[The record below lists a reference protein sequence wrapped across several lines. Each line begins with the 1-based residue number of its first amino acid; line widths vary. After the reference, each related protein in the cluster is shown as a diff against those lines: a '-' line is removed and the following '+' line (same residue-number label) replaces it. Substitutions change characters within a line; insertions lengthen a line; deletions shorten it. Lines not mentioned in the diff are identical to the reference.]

1 MKLSNTKIKASPLV
15 KKIAKDQNIDL
26 KKMSGSGPEGRI
38 IKRDIELNTASQES
52 SEKIINPDLIVP
64 SMMRKVIAKRTTEAK
79 QQIPHFYLTIESSV
93 DKLIDLRKK
102 INENN
107 SVKISFNDLIVKALG
122 LAMKKNPSTNAYWQ
136 DNKIY
141 QLKDIDVSVAVAIDE
156 GLITPVIKAV
166 NSKGLNEISLE
177 IRELAKLAKTNSL
190 TPKQY
195 IGGSI
200 TVSNLGMFG
209 ISEFAAIIS
218 PPQASILA
226 VGKIIKK
233 PIVLNDSVTVGNTL
247 KSTLSAD
254 HRVLDGAV
262 AGKLLKD
269 FNDII
274 EDPFEIWMNSND
286 MEVI

>member
-1 MKLSNTKIKASPLV
+1 MITQWNKV
-15 KKIAKDQNIDL
+15 KEID
-26 KKMSGSGPEGRI
+26 I
-38 IKRDIELNTASQES
+38 
-52 SEKIINPDLIVP
+52 
-64 SMMRKVIAKRTTEAK
+64 
-79 QQIPHFYLTIESSV
+79 
-93 DKLIDLRKK
+93 
-102 INENN
+102 
-107 SVKISFNDLIVKALG
+107 
-122 LAMKKNPSTNAYWQ
+122 
-136 DNKIY
+136 
-141 QLKDIDVSVAVAIDE
+141 SVAVAIDE
-156 GLITPVIKAV
+156 GLITPIIKAV

-195 IGGSI
+195 TGGSI
-200 TVSNLGMFG
+200 TISNLGMFG

-233 PIVLNDSVTVGNTL
+233 PVVLNDSVKVGNTL

>member
-1 MKLSNTKIKASPLV
+1 M
-15 KKIAKDQNIDL
+15 
-26 KKMSGSGPEGRI
+26 
-38 IKRDIELNTASQES
+38 
-52 SEKIINPDLIVP
+52 
-64 SMMRKVIAKRTTEAK
+64 
-79 QQIPHFYLTIESSV
+79 
-93 DKLIDLRKK
+93 
-102 INENN
+102 
-107 SVKISFNDLIVKALG
+107 
-122 LAMKKNPSTNAYWQ
+122 Q
-136 DNKIY
+136 DV
-141 QLKDIDVSVAVAIDE
+141 DVSVAVAIDE
-156 GLITPVIKAV
+156 GLITPIIKAV

-195 IGGSI
+195 TGGSI
-200 TVSNLGMFG
+200 TISNLGMFG

-233 PIVLNDSVTVGNTL
+233 PVVLNDSVKVGNTL